1 MPLVVAH
8 LGPRGTNTETV
19 ALVYGEQYH
28 GQTGQMVEFQPCP
41 SIGKTLEAVAQDQ
54 ADVAIVPV
62 ENSTEGGI
70 AITLDSL
77 WWIES
82 LKIQQELVLPITH
95 VLLSR
100 GRSLENLTR
109 VVSHPQ
115 ALGQCQK
122 WLSIHLPQVM
132 LVPANSTTE
141 AIQIIGD
148 NPNSAAIA
156 SPRAATL
163 FDVPILQTNIQ
174 DYPDNCTR
182 FWAIAKEGYLTGSHT
197 TLAFSVP
204 RNMPGALVNPLKL
217 LAQRNINLSRIES
230 RPTKRSLGEY
240 VFFMDL
246 EASQAE
252 PLFQEAL
259 EALEQYTEVLKIFG
273 SYPTKVLQL
282 ADLEHFHPPVCPSIQ
297 DH

>member
-1 MPLVVAH
+1 MPPLVVAH

-19 ALVYGEQYH
+19 ALVYGEQH
-28 GQTGQMVEFQPCP
+28 QERTGQVVEFLPCP
-41 SIGKTLEAVAQDQ
+41 SIGKTLEAAAQGLV
-54 ADVAIVPV
+54 DVAIVPV

-70 AITLDSL
+70 AITLDCL
-77 WWIES
+77 WAAEN

-100 GRSLENLTR
+100 GKLLADLTK

-122 WLSIHLPQVM
+122 WLGAHLPQVS

-148 NPNSAAIA
+148 DPTAAAIA

-163 FDVPILQTNIQ
+163 FDLPVLQTDIQ

-182 FWAIAKEGYLTGSHT
+182 FWAVSSEGYLTGSHT

-204 RNMPGALVNPLKL
+204 RNVPGALVAPLQL

-246 EASQAE
+246 EASQTE
-252 PLFQEAL
+252 LRLQEAL
-259 EALEQYTEVLKIFG
+259 EKLKQYTEVLKIFG

-282 ADLEHFHPPVCPSIQ
+282 ADLQHFHPPGWSSPS
-297 DH
+297 